1 MKQREK
7 PSQNCSFLKTELRK
21 LVFQFLNVEFGSFAL
36 IKSDVM
42 QLNTCVILVRV
53 NVNSAAIACLG
64 GMYEKLGR
72 MVGRSYEETISLL
85 VKALKNAEVDFDLV
99 VRLFWLRE

>member
-1 MKQREK
+1 M
-7 PSQNCSFLKTELRK
+7 
-21 LVFQFLNVEFGSFAL
+21 
-36 IKSDVM
+36 
-42 QLNTCVILVRV
+42 CVILVWV

-85 VKALKNAEVDFDLV
+85 VKALKNAEVGGFL
-99 VRLFWLRE
+99 LI